1 MSEGAITYGPTS
13 IALAT
18 SIIIQDFGTVCVV
31 ATLIPE
37 DLDLESLH
45 PESERGVIRQLL
57 RTLGD
62 DWQII
67 PKVGVL
73 IDNKNAEIDLVLASR
88 HRGVFVLEVKGGT
101 IAVRDGQ
108 WYQNN
113 ERLKTDP
120 FLQIANAKH
129 QLARRLKAMKIDLDG
144 LFINEV
150 VVLPD
155 VGDIPRDGLG
165 PNAPR
170 SHCWTSQ
177 ELQVPEAALAY
188 IRPEN
193 SPVPKDQYL
202 RFLRALCPKVELTDV
217 EGRFVQGAVQRLDSE
232 TKERLDVAARL
243 GDTNRT
249 FLVTGSVGTGKT
261 YLAERWARRC
271 ATRGERTLVV
281 CYNRPISE
289 DIAQR
294 LDDTDITVHT
304 FHRLVELLLKPLGFV
319 IPESPPTAWWRD
331 VPAQELLQ
339 RVDDV
344 RERFDAIIVD
354 EAQDF
359 SALWIRALEALL
371 SPSGPRRLL
380 MLADPDQT
388 IYAEQWSPPL
398 DMPSLKLETNL
409 RSSRVI
415 ARRVQAIGGA
425 APNRSAPEGA
435 PVREREAS
443 IDTVVSVLAE
453 EIERLRGE
461 YDIPPSQFA
470 ILTRHTSERDLLL
483 SSNLSTKIARWE
495 DRDETRIVCET
506 IHRTKGLERLAI
518 IYIDLDAQRSRKL
531 EYVGIGRA
539 MLHLV
544 AITATASLSTLP

>member
-1 MSEGAITYGPTS
+1 
-13 IALAT
+13 
-18 SIIIQDFGTVCVV
+18 V

-37 DLDLESLH
+37 DLDLENLH

-108 WYQNN
+108 WHQNDH
-113 ERLKTDP
+113 RLKTDP

-129 QLARRLKAMKIDLDG
+129 QLARRLKAMRLDLEG

-188 IRPEN
+188 IRREN
-193 SPVPKDQYL
+193 SPVPIDQYL
-202 RFLRALCPKVELTDV
+202 RFLRALCPKVELTVV
-217 EGRFVQGAVQRLDSE
+217 EGRFGQGAVQRLDEE

-294 LDDTDITVHT
+294 LDDTDITVQT
-304 FHRLVELLLKPLGFV
+304 FHRLVETLLNPLGFV
-319 IPESPPTAWWRD
+319 IPASPPSAWWRE
-331 VPAQELLQ
+331 VPAQELLR
-339 RVDDV
+339 RVADV
-344 RERFDAIIVD
+344 TERFDAIIVD

-359 SALWIRALEALL
+359 SALWIQALEALHRAA
-371 SPSGPRRLL
+371 GPRRLL

-388 IYAEQWSPPL
+388 IYAEQWSPPQDIPRL
-398 DMPSLKLETNL
+398 NLETNL
-409 RSSRVI
+409 RSSRAI

-443 IDTVVSVLAE
+443 PDTLVSVVSE
-453 EIERLRGE
+453 EIERLQHE

-483 SSNLSTKIARWE
+483 SSVLSTALARWE
-495 DRDETRIVCET
+495 ERDETRIVCET

-518 IYIDLDAQRSRKL
+518 IYIDLDAQRSRQL
-531 EYVGIGRA
+531 EYVGTGRA

-544 AITATASLSTLP
+544 AIVAQK